1 MFLNHFP
8 SSTTVQTHGITC
20 GQRVGRK
27 RSATSARQTPQVFH
41 ILHAKYFTIGT
52 PIKALRIFCS
62 TYPSKRRPRNRRRL
76 LDLPTAADS
85 KLAQHDDGSCCVLV
99 TSKSPENAFMNAW
112 LRCLERLEAE
122 CTPDAFHAWLKPL
135 QAVETTSSLTLLA
148 PNRFVV
154 DTVKEKY
161 LTRIVELT
169 QHFQGSQDF
178 KVLLELGTLEKQ
190 PAVERRLTAA
200 EGVVPATQSA
210 THDARVKTVQYI
222 SHLDA
227 SYTFDMFVEGKS
239 NQLGRAAAMQ
249 VALNPGVAYNPL
261 LLYGGTGL
269 GKTHLMHAAGNLMAQ
284 RQPGMRVMYLR
295 SEQFFA
301 AMMKALADKSMD
313 AFKRQFHTVQALLI
327 DDIQFFA
334 GKDRTQ
340 EEFFH
345 TFNAL
350 FELKQQIILTCDK
363 FPREVEN
370 LEPRLKSRLGWGL
383 SVAIEPPDFETR
395 AAILFAKAEQ
405 KGVVLPQN
413 VAFLMARRMRSN
425 VRDLEGALN
434 TLAARANLTNQPI
447 TEDFAQEALRDLLRA
462 QQAVISI
469 SNIQKVVADYFQI
482 RVSDLHSPRRT
493 QSLVR
498 PRQLAM
504 ALARELTEHS
514 LPEIGEAFGGRD
526 HTTVMHACREV
537 KKRVGG
543 DPKTREDWDKL
554 MRRLAE

>member
-1 MFLNHFP
+1 MSHW
-8 SSTTVQTHGITC
+8 S
-20 GQRVGRK
+20 
-27 RSATSARQTPQVFH
+27 
-41 ILHAKYFTIGT
+41 
-52 PIKALRIFCS
+52 
-62 TYPSKRRPRNRRRL
+62 
-76 LDLPTAADS
+76 
-85 KLAQHDDGSCCVLV
+85 
-99 TSKSPENAFMNAW
+99 
-112 LRCLERLEAE
+112 RCLERLEAE

-135 QAVETTSSLTLLA
+135 QAQEAATGITLLA
-148 PNRFVV
+148 PNRFVI
-154 DTVKEKY
+154 DTVREKY
-161 LTRIVELT
+161 LDRIVTLARHYAENP
-169 QHFQGSQDF
+169 DF
-178 KVLLELGTLEKQ
+178 KVQLELGTLEKVS
-190 PAVERRLTAA
+190 AFERRVSPA
-200 EGVVPATQSA
+200 EGIAVPTTTASEAPTRLHA
-210 THDARVKTVQYI
+210 FA
-222 SHLDA
+222 SHLDT
-227 SYTFDMFVEGKS
+227 SYTFDTFVEGKS
-239 NQLGRAAAMQ
+239 NQLGRAAALQ
-249 VALNPGVAYNPL
+249 VAMNPGAAYNPL

-284 RQPGMRVMYLR
+284 RQPGMRVLYLR

-313 AFKRQFHTVQALLI
+313 AFKRQFHTVHALLI

-350 FELKQQIILTCDK
+350 FELKQQIILTCDR

-395 AAILFAKAEQ
+395 AAILFAKAQQ

-469 SNIQKVVADYFQI
+469 SNIQKVVADYYQV